1 MGMIGNSLAQGLI
14 SGANIQDGTVD
25 TPDIKDGAV
34 HTAKVADD
42 AVHTAKIAD
51 DAVHTAKIADGA
63 VTSDKLADSMS
74 VSVGHGST
82 SWTGITGSALGYSN
96 QGYKITQVGASTG
109 TNNIALGVDVSG
121 NTSGAFTGYRDIFVS
136 NDAGLYQPNSTNDD
150 YHQLMG
156 WDDNETVFNDSGSAR
171 DFRVESDSNQHMLFV
186 DGGSGYVSIGSTAPG
201 SSWRSTDGVRFI
213 GYGHNN
219 YGYSEFVRT
228 SDNDPSANIYVARN
242 NDGRMF
248 SFNRQS
254 GEVGSVTITTSGTSY
269 NTTSDR
275 RLKDNIE
282 PIADGT
288 EKLMAMKP
296 VTHTW
301 IADPE
306 ADAVHGFIAQE
317 MQEIIPEAVS
327 GDPDGEE
334 MMAMDYGRITP
345 VLVAALQD
353 AHKKIAELETRLNTL
368 EGQ

>member
-34 HTAKVADD
+34 HTAKVADA

-63 VTSDKLADSMS
+63 VTSGKLADSMS

-96 QGYKITQVGASTG
+96 QGYKITQIGATTG

-121 NTSGAFTGYRDIFVS
+121 NPSGAFTGYRDIFVS

-150 YHQLMG
+150 YHHLMG
-156 WDDNETVFNDSGSAR
+156 WDDNETVFNDSGRDR
-171 DFRVESDSNQHMLFV
+171 DFRVESDNNTHALFV
-186 DGGSGYVSIGSTAPG
+186 DAGSNLVHMGKSAGNFSAAGITYYPQGEINVTTTDNRTPLYLNRQGSDGGIIAFY
-201 SSWRSTDGVRFI
+201 
-213 GYGHNN
+213 
-219 YGYSEFVRT
+219 RT
-228 SDNDPSANIYVARN
+228 SNT
-242 NDGRMF
+242 F
-248 SFNRQS
+248 
-254 GEVGSVTITTSGTSY
+254 VGSVSVTSSGTTY

-282 PIADGT
+282 TITDGT

-301 IADPE
+301 IDDPE

-317 MQEIIPEAVS
+317 MMDVVPEAVS

-334 MMAMDYGRITP
+334 MMSMDYGRITP

-353 AHKKIAELETRLNTL
+353 AHKKIAELEARLNEL
-368 EGQ
+368 EGK